1 MNRKSITID
10 DLPKVLPLFPL
21 TGGLLL
27 PRGELPMNIFEPR
40 YMAMVDAALATS
52 ERLIGW
58 IQPRHSDDTINDLYS
73 VGCAGR
79 INSFHETDDGRY
91 LVTLA
96 GICRF
101 RLLAED
107 AQCAGYRC
115 GRVDFSTYI
124 DDLGPVP
131 DAQMDRIKLFALL
144 KSYFNVEGLMCNWE
158 NIKKASDDTL
168 VTVLSMACPF
178 EPAEKQAI
186 LEAENTTKRAEIFMM
201 MLEMAVIAAENGG
214 DTTRYH

>member
-1 MNRKSITID
+1 MNKKTIAIDQLPSI
-10 DLPKVLPLFPL
+10 LPLFPL
-21 TGGLLL
+21 AGGLLL

-40 YMAMVDAALATS
+40 YLAMVDAALAS
-52 ERLIGW
+52 PSRLIGW
-58 IQPRHSDDTINDLYS
+58 IQPRHSDSPVNDLYS

-96 GICRF
+96 GVCRF
-101 RLLAED
+101 RLIAED
-107 AQCAGYRC
+107 VQSKGYRC
-115 GRVDFSTYI
+115 GRVDFTPYI
-124 DDLGPVP
+124 DDVGAVP
-131 DAQMDRIKLFALL
+131 DARMDRIKLFALL

-186 LEAENTTKRAEIFMM
+186 LEAENSVKRAEIFMM
-201 MLEMAVIAAENGG
+201 MLEMAVIAAENGN
-214 DTTRYH
+214 DTTQCH